1 MASYLIIGAGLM
13 GTGLIHDLLTS
24 SEENEVIVIDIDA
37 ENLAT
42 VKERFSKEGS
52 RMKTFQVNLQEREK
66 MIDLLNQVD
75 CMIGA
80 ASYTFN
86 YYLSELAIETKTHF
100 CDLGGNNTV
109 VQKQLTL
116 NEKAKDA
123 GVVILPDCGLA
134 PGLATVLAAEGMNI
148 FDEVDSIHIRVGG
161 LPDNPKPPLNYKLVF
176 SVQGLINEYVEPC
189 LIIKN
194 GKIETVEPLTEI
206 EELSF
211 EGFGELE
218 AFQTSGGTSSMP
230 HNYLGKV
237 KDLTYKTV
245 RYKGH
250 CHIMKAMLDLGF
262 AEEKEI
268 MVKGQKIEVRSFFES
283 VLDESLIDDDSKDLV
298 LLRAEIVGTRNGKD
312 FLKVFEM
319 VDRHDEETGITAMMR
334 TTSYPTS
341 IMAQLIVQGKVEPG
355 ARPIEL
361 CIPSREVIDQLP
373 LRKMHLKETMTEL
386 LF

>member
-1 MASYLIIGAGLM
+1 MASYLIVGAGLM

-24 SEENEVIVIDIDA
+24 SEENEIIVIDIDA
-37 ENLAT
+37 KNLAT
-42 VKERFSKEGS
+42 MKERFSSEAS
-52 RMKTFQVNLQEREK
+52 RVRTLQFNLQERAK
-66 MIDLLNQVD
+66 MIDLLDQVD

-116 NEKAKDA
+116 NEKAKEA

-148 FDEVDSIHIRVGG
+148 FDEVSSIHIRVGG
-161 LPDNPKPPLNYKLVF
+161 LPDKPKPPLHYMLVF

-189 LIIKN
+189 LIIEN
-194 GKIETVEPLTEI
+194 GKLKTVEPLTEV
-206 EELSF
+206 EKLSF
-211 EGFGELE
+211 ESFGELE
-218 AFQTSGGTSSMP
+218 AFQTSGGTSTMP
-230 HNYLGKV
+230 NNYLGKV
-237 KDLTYKTV
+237 KDLTYKTI

-262 AEEKEI
+262 ASEKEI
-268 MVKGQKIEVRSFFES
+268 MVKGQKLEIRSFFEG
-283 VLDESLIDDDSKDLV
+283 VLQESLVDDDSKDLV
-298 LLRAEIVGTRNGKD
+298 LLRAEIVGTRDGKD
-312 FLKVFEM
+312 YLKVFEM
-319 VDRHDEETGITAMMR
+319 VDHHDEETGITAMMR

-341 IMAQLIVQGKVEPG
+341 IMAQLIVQGKVDPG

-373 LRKMHLKETMTEL
+373 LRNMHLKETMTEL

>member
-1 MASYLIIGAGLM
+1 MASYMIVGAGLM
-13 GTGLIHDLLTS
+13 GKGLIHDLLTS

-37 ENLAT
+37 ENLASM
-42 VKERFSKEGS
+42 KERFSAEGS
-52 RMKTFQVNLQEREK
+52 RIKTLQVNLQDKEK
-66 MIDLLNQVD
+66 MIELLDQVD

-116 NEKAKDA
+116 NDKAKEA
-123 GVVILPDCGLA
+123 KVIILPDCGLA

-148 FDEVDSIHIRVGG
+148 FDEVSSIHIRVGG
-161 LPDNPKPPLNYKLVF
+161 LPDNPKPPLNYMLVF

-189 LIIKN
+189 LIIRN
-194 GKIETVEPLTEI
+194 GKLETIEPLTEV
-206 EELSF
+206 EKLSF

-218 AFQTSGGTSSMP
+218 AFQTSGGTSTMP
-230 HNYLGKV
+230 HNFLGKV
-237 KDLTYKTV
+237 KDLTYKTI

-262 AEEKEI
+262 ADEKEI
-268 MVKGQKIEVRSFFES
+268 EVKGQKLVSRAFFEK
-283 VLDESLIDDDSKDLV
+283 VLQETLVDDDSRDLV
-298 LLRAEIVGTRNGKD
+298 LLRVEIVGTRDGKD
-312 FLKVFEM
+312 LLKVFEM
-319 VDRHDEETGITAMMR
+319 VDHHDEETGMTAMMR

-341 IMAQLIVQGKVEPG
+341 IMAQLIVQGNVEPG
-355 ARPIEL
+355 ARPIEQ

-373 LRKMHLKETMTEL
+373 LRNMHLKETLTEL
-386 LF
+386 LI